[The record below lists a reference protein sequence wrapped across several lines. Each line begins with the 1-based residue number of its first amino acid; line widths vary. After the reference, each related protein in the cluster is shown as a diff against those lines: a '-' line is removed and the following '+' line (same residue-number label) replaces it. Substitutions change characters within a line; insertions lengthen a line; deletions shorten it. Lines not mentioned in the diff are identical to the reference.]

1 VLSPHNPDRIG
12 FSTTLSKLSTTEA
25 SSTVSRA
32 TPNRM
37 IRAVISIA
45 AEYNLVL
52 YGFTGRALR
61 QNVSVTHQEAE
72 AVTTVSGVR

>member
-1 VLSPHNPDRIG
+1 
-12 FSTTLSKLSTTEA
+12 
-25 SSTVSRA
+25 
-32 TPNRM
+32 M